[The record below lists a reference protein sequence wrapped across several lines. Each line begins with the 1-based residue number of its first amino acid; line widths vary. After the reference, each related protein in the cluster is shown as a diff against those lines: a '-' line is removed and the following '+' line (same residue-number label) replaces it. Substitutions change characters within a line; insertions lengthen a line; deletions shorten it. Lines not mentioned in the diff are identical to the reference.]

1 MPRRNQPTLP
11 PPVAAHVQ
19 QQLLRYDW
27 DTKAKELTHLCD
39 GCPADRNADICA
51 YCPLEGVALGAAT
64 VALQSRIAKQQAAA
78 KRRAA
83 LADIAKDI

>member
-1 MPRRNQPTLP
+1 MQRRNQPPTLP

-27 DTKAKELTHLCD
+27 DAKTKELAHLCD
-39 GCPADRNADICA
+39 GCPADRDADICA

-64 VALQSRIAKQQAAA
+64 LMLKARIEKMKKSAMQRK
-78 KRRAA
+78 K
-83 LADIAKDI
+83 

>member
-1 MPRRNQPTLP
+1 MQRHNQPPTLP

-27 DTKAKELTHLCD
+27 ETKAQELTHLCD
-39 GCPADRNADICA
+39 GCPADRDADICA

-64 VALQSRIAKQQAAA
+64 LMLKARIEKMKKSAIQRK
-78 KRRAA
+78 K
-83 LADIAKDI
+83 